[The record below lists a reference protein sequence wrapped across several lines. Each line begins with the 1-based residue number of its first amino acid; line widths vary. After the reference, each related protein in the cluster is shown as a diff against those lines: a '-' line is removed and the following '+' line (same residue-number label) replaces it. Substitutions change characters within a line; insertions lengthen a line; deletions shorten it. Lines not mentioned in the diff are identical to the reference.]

1 MARYWKVKTWLFSNP
16 EESDQQ
22 HQKMLDWVASNR
34 AKYEIREFFTNNA
47 WAVEYRELIKM

>member
-1 MARYWKVKTWLFSNP
+1 MTRCWKVKTWLFSTL
-16 EESDQQ
+16 EESKQQ